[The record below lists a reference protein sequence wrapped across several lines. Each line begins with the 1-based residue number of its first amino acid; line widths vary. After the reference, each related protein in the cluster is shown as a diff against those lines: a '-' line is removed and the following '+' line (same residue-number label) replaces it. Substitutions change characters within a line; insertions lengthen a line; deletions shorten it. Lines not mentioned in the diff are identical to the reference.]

1 MLLVAIDDN
10 RQSLDLISATLEQP
24 GLEIVTCADPGD
36 GLEIVRR
43 RRPRIVL
50 LDLMMPG
57 MSGMDVLDEIV
68 KFDPS
73 IEVILVTAHYS
84 TESAVQAIQRGASDY
99 LEKPF
104 SVERLRERVGRII
117 ADTRLRDRA
126 GEIGG
131 ELNDNFQFNGII
143 GRSAAMLDLF
153 ARIRRIG
160 PHFRTVLVTGPT
172 GSGKE
177 LVARALHQL
186 SPVAGGPFVVCNC
199 AAIAEN
205 LVESELFGHV
215 KGAFTG
221 AVQDRPGM
229 FEYANNGTLLLDEIG
244 EMPLQAQ
251 AKLLRAVQNQEIQRV
266 GSPST
271 KKVTVRVIAA
281 THRDLRAMVKART
294 FREDLFFRLGII
306 EVRLPPLNDRRED
319 VALLTR
325 HFMEHYCMLYG
336 KKPMT
341 LTRRAEALLARHDW
355 TGNVREL
362 EGMVAYST
370 MMAEGDAVDVGDF
383 PDSLRSPSDA
393 NGSSS
398 DLRLSLAEMQVVHT
412 RRVVESLGGN
422 KKLAAE
428 VLGVSRATLYRLLAG
443 KHESSNEE

>member
-10 RQSLDLISATLEQP
+10 RQSLDLIAATLEQP
-24 GLEIVTCADPGD
+24 GLEIIGCDDPVA
-36 GLEIVRR
+36 GLDLVRR
-43 RRPRIVL
+43 RRPGIVL

-57 MSGMDVLDEIV
+57 MTGMEVLDEIV
-68 KFDPS
+68 RFDPS

-117 ADTRLRDRA
+117 AGTRLRERA
-126 GEIGG
+126 GESS
-131 ELNDNFQFNGII
+131 ETADNLEFHGII
-143 GRSAAMLDLF
+143 GRSPAMLDVF

-160 PHFRTVLVTGPT
+160 PHYRTVLVTGPT

-177 LVARALHQL
+177 LVARALHQA
-186 SPVAGGPFVVCNC
+186 SPVAAGPFVVCNC

-221 AVQDRPGM
+221 AVQDRAGM
-229 FEYANNGTLLLDEIG
+229 FEYAHNGTLLLDEIG
-244 EMPLQAQ
+244 EMPLPAQ
-251 AKLLRAVQNQEIQRV
+251 AKLLRAVQNQEVQRV
-266 GSPST
+266 GSPAV

-306 EVRLPPLNDRRED
+306 EVRLPPLNVRRD
-319 VALLTR
+319 DIGPLTR
-325 HFMEHYCMLYG
+325 HFLEHYCTLYG
-336 KKPMT
+336 KPRMT
-341 LTRRAEALLARHDW
+341 LTRRAEALLQRHDW
-355 TGNVREL
+355 SGNVREL
-362 EGMVAYST
+362 EGVIAYAT
-370 MMAEGDAVDVGDF
+370 MMAETDVIDVGDF
-383 PDSLRSPSDA
+383 PDSLRSPEPGDGPSTDI
-393 NGSSS
+393 
-398 DLRLSLAEMQVVHT
+398 RLSLAEMEVVHT

-443 KHESSNEE
+443 KASSSNEE

>member
-24 GLEIVTCADPGD
+24 GLEIVACADPLE
-36 GLEIVRR
+36 GLDVVRR

-57 MSGMDVLDEIV
+57 MSGMEVLDDIV
-68 KFDPS
+68 RFDPS

-104 SVERLRERVGRII
+104 SVDRLRERVGRII
-117 ADTRLRDRA
+117 AGTRLRERA
-126 GEIGG
+126 GDLGDQ
-131 ELNDNFQFNGII
+131 LTDSFQFNGII
-143 GRSAAMLDLF
+143 GRSQAMLDVF

-281 THRDLRAMVKART
+281 THRDLRAMVRANT

-319 VALLTR
+319 VSLLTR
-325 HFMEHYCMLYG
+325 HFMDHYAMLYG

-370 MMAEGDAVDVGDF
+370 MMAEGEAVDVSDF
-383 PDSLRSPSDA
+383 PDSLRSPADT

-443 KHESSNEE
+443 KPDSPGEE